1 MSTRTRAQHQSSPST
16 RRFAKP
22 GAKPQGRRP
31 AAAGRPRAID
41 VARRRKPP
49 KSSTAKA
56 LEALTG
62 RVGGKKASSS
72 GAKGAKAGAGVA
84 MLTAAAGLAFK
95 NREKLTSMLKRDG
108 GAPATDASAPPMGT
122 TGAAVHP
129 VTSANA
135 TDRSADAGGTAV
147 TSRPGGTS
155 GHVARPDDADLP
167 ARPRGDALL
176 ARPARRRARRCGR
189 IGLGQPARD
198 AAGRS
203 PRGSRPTPT
212 RGPTSRRATAAEP
225 RAPGPVRR
233 VGWPRRPARRF
244 RRHGLPT
251 SRAASVAGL
260 PLMTTGSESSS
271 RGGVDSTAGRRTAR
285 HVGRAGLRKPRRSP
299 VCLVMRDF
307 HRLRRDLHHPI
318 RGRGNG

>member
-31 AAAGRPRAID
+31 AAAGRPRAIG

-62 RVGGKKASSS
+62 LVGGKKASGT

-108 GAPATDASAPPMGT
+108 GAPATDASAPPAGT

-129 VTSANA
+129 ITSANA
-135 TDRSADAGGTAV
+135 TDWSADAG
-147 TSRPGGTS
+147 
-155 GHVARPDDADLP
+155 D
-167 ARPRGDALL
+167 
-176 ARPARRRARRCGR
+176 RA
-189 IGLGQPARD
+189 AT
-198 AAGRS
+198 
-203 PRGSRPTPT
+203 PTPSDT
-212 RGPTSRRATAAEP
+212 SAAATSLDPAMPTSPPDRTGTPSTQDPPDTALGGV
-225 RAPGPVRR
+225 PGPGSADRLTD
-233 VGWPRRPARRF
+233 PA
-244 RRHGLPT
+244 
-251 SRAASVAGL
+251 
-260 PLMTTGSESSS
+260 GSESPWVSPEP
-271 RGGVDSTAGRRTAR
+271 DP
-285 HVGRAGLRKPRRSP
+285 RAEEPPRDRS
-299 VCLVMRDF
+299 
-307 HRLRRDLHHPI
+307 
-318 RGRGNG
+318 

>member
-31 AAAGRPRAID
+31 AAAGRPRAIG

-62 RVGGKKASSS
+62 LVGGKKASGT

-108 GAPATDASAPPMGT
+108 GAPATDASAPPAGT

-129 VTSANA
+129 ITSANA
-135 TDRSADAGGTAV
+135 TDRSPDVAATPTA
-147 TSRPGGTS
+147 SGTS
-155 GHVARPDDADLP
+155 DTATSLDP
-167 ARPRGDALL
+167 A
-176 ARPARRRARRCGR
+176 
-189 IGLGQPARD
+189 
-198 AAGRS
+198 
-203 PRGSRPTPT
+203 TPT
-212 RGPTSRRATAAEP
+212 SAPDRTGTPSSLDPPDTAL
-225 RAPGPVRR
+225 G
-233 VGWPRRPARRF
+233 G
-244 RRHGLPT
+244 
-251 SRAASVAGL
+251 VAGSGSAD
-260 PLMTTGSESSS
+260 PLTGSESPWVSP
-271 RGGVDSTAGRRTAR
+271 DPDPRTEEP
-285 HVGRAGLRKPRRSP
+285 PRDRS
-299 VCLVMRDF
+299 
-307 HRLRRDLHHPI
+307 
-318 RGRGNG
+318 